1 MKAAERNR
9 LPVSYEFGDFRLD
22 TLDQLLFRNGE
33 EVHLTP
39 KAVDIL
45 LLLLRNHGHVVEKE
59 VLLNE
64 VWPDTIV
71 EENNLTRTISTLRK
85 TIDGDQEEGFIETI
99 PKRGYRFIG
108 EVRESVEPGSHTD
121 RESGSG
127 ADDMN
132 DSVPETAIDSG
143 TDSATIMRL
152 ESIDDLRTEP
162 ADAPVKSGYFPGVN
176 RNLLLILVLLA
187 IGLIAAIYVNY
198 RLIGPT
204 ENNNLFSD
212 LRITPVSVT
221 ESPLEATISPD
232 GKYIAFSSRDESG
245 LNRIILRQIDSER
258 SIQIIPPVDGKIQGL
273 RFSSGGDHI
282 YYTYRK
288 DGRSGILNMVALT
301 GSAPPRKLISL
312 GEGGPASVSPDG
324 RQISYVRMNETD
336 GIGSLV
342 LAGID
347 GGPEL
352 EILTRKSS
360 GHVSPISSP
369 AWSPDGRSVACVT
382 GNDGQDNRLKAVILD
397 AKTADITIEHELPW
411 SSVRQVEWLGD
422 RGLIFLADE
431 TSDVAGSQ
439 LWFLAVPG
447 GNLSRITHDLNDYSD
462 FGIAGDLGSI
472 ATVQKKIVSDI
483 WLVPE
488 RGLIRKAS
496 SYKDRRE
503 GYHGLDWTPDGRII
517 FSALDKGAEHLW
529 IMNPD
534 GTRRTR
540 LTDRFIAESNQHFHR
555 VSPDGRQIVYV
566 CEQRGA
572 TTIWRMDING
582 DNPRPLTEGP
592 NDLDPQFSFDGEWV
606 IFTSLKFGKRAI
618 WKIPATGGEASQISA
633 HEAHSP
639 ALSPDKGLIACGWP
653 LPGVPDRLAV
663 IDLEGMLAPRVF
675 GISFPV
681 QPSMVRWMPDGR
693 ALSFN
698 RISNGIANIWRLNL
712 NGEQPVQIT
721 DLSFDNIASFAWSRD
736 GKRLAIARAHELKD
750 LVIISGLN

>member
-9 LPVSYEFGDFRLD
+9 LPASYEFGDFRLD
-22 TLDQLLFRNGE
+22 TVDQLLFRNGD

-45 LLLLRNHGHVVEKE
+45 LVLLRNHGHVVEKD
-59 VLLNE
+59 VLLRE

-85 TIDGDQEEGFIETI
+85 TIDGDLEEGFIETI

-108 EVRESVEPGSHTD
+108 EVRESVEPGTK
-121 RESGSG
+121 SGSG
-127 ADDMN
+127 AGTN
-132 DSVPETAIDSG
+132 NSLPEPAIDADP
-143 TDSATIMRL
+143 DSATVKRF
-152 ESIDDLRTEP
+152 ENVDDLRPEP
-162 ADAPVKSGYFPGVN
+162 ADAQVKSGYFPGVN
-176 RNLLLILVLLA
+176 RTLLLILVLLA
-187 IGLIAAIYVNY
+187 IGLIAAIYANY
-198 RLIGPT
+198 RRIGPR

-221 ESPLEATISPD
+221 ESPLESTISPD
-232 GKYIAFSSRDESG
+232 GKYIAFTSRDESG
-245 LNRIILRQIDSER
+245 LSRIILRHVDSES
-258 SIQIIPPVDGKIQGL
+258 SIQLLPPVDGKIEGL

-288 DGRSGILNMVALT
+288 DGETGSLNRVAMT
-301 GSAPPRKLISL
+301 GSATPRKIISL
-312 GEGGPASVSPDG
+312 GQGGPASVSPDG

-336 GIGSLV
+336 GIGSLMI
-342 LAGID
+342 AGID
-347 GGPEL
+347 DGLER
-352 EILTRKSS
+352 EILRHNSPD
-360 GHVSPISSP
+360 HVSPMSAP

-382 GNDGQDNRLKAVILD
+382 GNNGPEDRLKAVILD
-397 AKTADITIEHELPW
+397 VKSAEVKGNYDLPW
-411 SSVRQVEWLGD
+411 ASVRQVEWIGN

-431 TSDVAGSQ
+431 TNNELRNQ
-439 LWFLAVPG
+439 LWFLAIPNG
-447 GNLSRITHDLNDYSD
+447 DLSRITHDLNDYSD
-462 FGIAGDLGSI
+462 FGITGDLGSI

-488 RGLIRKAS
+488 SGLIRKAS
-496 SYKDRRE
+496 PYKDRRE

-517 FSALDKGAEHLW
+517 FSALEKGAEHLW

-540 LTDRFIAESNQHFHR
+540 LTDRFIAESNQHFPR

-566 CEQRGA
+566 CDQRGK
-572 TTIWRMDING
+572 TTIWRMGING
-582 DNPRPLTEGP
+582 DNLRPLTEGP
-592 NDLDPQFSFDGEWV
+592 HDLDPQFSFDGEWV
-606 IFTSLKFGKRAI
+606 IFTRLKSGKRTI
-618 WKIPATGGEASQISA
+618 WKVPATGGDARQISA

-639 ALSPDKGLIACGWP
+639 ALSPDKGLIACAWR
-653 LPGVPDRLAV
+653 LIGVPDRLAL
-663 IDLEGMLAPRVF
+663 IDLEGIQSPYIFRF
-675 GISFPV
+675 PFPV
-681 QPSMVRWMPDGR
+681 QPTLVRWMPDGSG
-693 ALSFN
+693 LSFN

-712 NGEQPVQIT
+712 NSEHPVRIT

-736 GKRLAIARAHELKD
+736 GKRLAIARAHEMKE